1 MMMDSIFLLRE
12 GFDKDQPGC
21 SAGKFWDHNF
31 FDLAESTTYGDQLG
45 GGLWVGG
52 SPGPPGQGGK
62 VSGGHKGPFVANLQ
76 IASSRPIFIQM
87 SSNWAQ
93 KLSPGLNYLNLVKK
107 FGKYFLGL
115 LQPPKGVFASLELC
129 PHWDPGFPKI
139 LDIFQ

>member
-1 MMMDSIFLLRE
+1 MLRAGGTYYLRE

-21 SAGKFWDHNF
+21 SAEKFWDHNF

-76 IASSRPIFIQM
+76 IASSQPIFIPM
-87 SSNWAQ
+87 SS
-93 KLSPGLNYLNLVKK
+93 Y
-107 FGKYFLGL
+107 
-115 LQPPKGVFASLELC
+115 
-129 PHWDPGFPKI
+129 
-139 LDIFQ
+139 

>member
-1 MMMDSIFLLRE
+1 MIFLFARKSQKLSRNICTLQSTAVERINRLSADSKKLLRE

-21 SAGKFWDHNF
+21 SAEKFWDHNF

-87 SSNWAQ
+87 SS
-93 KLSPGLNYLNLVKK
+93 Y
-107 FGKYFLGL
+107 
-115 LQPPKGVFASLELC
+115 
-129 PHWDPGFPKI
+129 
-139 LDIFQ
+139 

>member
-1 MMMDSIFLLRE
+1 MLMVCFFRFLRE

-21 SAGKFWDHNF
+21 SAEKFWDHNF

-62 VSGGHKGPFVANLQ
+62 VSGGHKGPFVTNLQ

-87 SSNWAQ
+87 SS
-93 KLSPGLNYLNLVKK
+93 Y
-107 FGKYFLGL
+107 
-115 LQPPKGVFASLELC
+115 
-129 PHWDPGFPKI
+129 
-139 LDIFQ
+139 

>member
-1 MMMDSIFLLRE
+1 MCWIIKHTKCLTTLRE

-21 SAGKFWDHNF
+21 SAEKFWDHNF

-76 IASSRPIFIQM
+76 IARSRPIFIQM
-87 SSNWAQ
+87 SS
-93 KLSPGLNYLNLVKK
+93 Y
-107 FGKYFLGL
+107 
-115 LQPPKGVFASLELC
+115 
-129 PHWDPGFPKI
+129 
-139 LDIFQ
+139 

>member
-1 MMMDSIFLLRE
+1 MNKDLLLRE

-21 SAGKFWDHNF
+21 SAEKIWDHNS

-45 GGLWVGG
+45 GGLWAGG

-76 IASSRPIFIQM
+76 IASSPPIFIQM

-107 FGKYFLGL
+107 IWEILFGA
-115 LQPPKGVFASLELC
+115 PAASKRC
-129 PHWDPGFPKI
+129 FC
-139 LDIFQ
+139 FS

>member
-1 MMMDSIFLLRE
+1 MQLTNDNQFLVMFLIIILTISLRE

-21 SAGKFWDHNF
+21 SAEKFWDHNF
-31 FDLAESTTYGDQLG
+31 FDQAESTTYGDQLG

-87 SSNWAQ
+87 SS
-93 KLSPGLNYLNLVKK
+93 Y
-107 FGKYFLGL
+107 
-115 LQPPKGVFASLELC
+115 
-129 PHWDPGFPKI
+129 
-139 LDIFQ
+139 

>member
-1 MMMDSIFLLRE
+1 MPEILVFFTTHHTILKEVKPSRVDGRVLLRE

-21 SAGKFWDHNF
+21 SAEKFWHHKF
-31 FDLAESTTYGDQLG
+31 FDLGESTTYGDQLG

-76 IASSRPIFIQM
+76 IARSRPIFIQM
-87 SSNWAQ
+87 SSNLAQ

-107 FGKYFLGL
+107 FGK
-115 LQPPKGVFASLELC
+115 
-129 PHWDPGFPKI
+129 
-139 LDIFQ
+139 

>member
-1 MMMDSIFLLRE
+1 MTDRSQRNTPLHITNRLRE

-87 SSNWAQ
+87 SS
-93 KLSPGLNYLNLVKK
+93 Y
-107 FGKYFLGL
+107 
-115 LQPPKGVFASLELC
+115 
-129 PHWDPGFPKI
+129 
-139 LDIFQ
+139 